1 MRKKAK
7 QMERTLCDL
16 KTIAMLKVGDRI
28 SQTGG
33 SLVIAHPS
41 VFTALWRSSRGESRY
56 TSIASISSCFVEA
69 LSTADEYSL
78 CWKRVLAGG
87 EEEAVCQRLKERA
100 VHLVLEIEMA
110 LVGLRNLKNTYCSDL
125 NVQVKLHVL
134 IEKISTQV
142 QIFKDILGLP
152 RAQAISQTHIP
163 TSREILILSLDD
175 M

>member
-1 MRKKAK
+1 VAGARGRA
-7 QMERTLCDL
+7 QR
-16 KTIAMLKVGDRI
+16 
-28 SQTGG
+28 
-33 SLVIAHPS
+33 
-41 VFTALWRSSRGESRY
+41 ALARVARVARD
-56 TSIASISSCFVEA
+56 ARARARAA
-69 LSTADEYSL
+69 LADAAAGAVAALRAAVAAE
-78 CWKRVLAGG
+78 RVLAGG